1 MAGSQSTQ
9 HSLITRYAVIAT
21 VAWTALVVASNTW
34 NLRNIHDQ
42 AEFLATSEARANWT
56 KDQAFR
62 RWATRH
68 GGLYVTPDE
77 RTPPNPY
84 LDHIPERDVMTTEGK
99 KLTLMNPA
107 YVMRQ
112 VTEEYEEL
120 YGIKGNITAQILL
133 NPANAPDPWE
143 LEALKAFDAGE
154 TEVINR
160 QEINGQPY
168 IRMMRPMITKQGCL
182 KCHGHLGFKVGD
194 IRGGVSVSVPL
205 SPYLAAT
212 QESQNA
218 LIATH
223 GWVWTL
229 GLGMI
234 GYLSWRGRRR
244 ERERR
249 ENQRAL
255 QVSEAKYRQLVEN
268 APEVVYSYSSKSGGV
283 YYSPRVEGILGHT
296 PEHLRNYPN
305 LWHDSIHPN
314 DIPRVEEAI
323 KGATQGHEF
332 DIEYRIRDKDGN
344 WLWLQDRNIV
354 IYGEGDETII
364 EGIASDI
371 TDRKAYEDGL
381 RQAKQDAEKAN
392 EAKSAFLA
400 NMSHELRTPLNGIIG
415 FSELMSGQ
423 LLGPLSDVYLG
434 YANDIRSSGQHLLEL
449 ITDILDT
456 SKLEA
461 GQLVLSDTE
470 IDLRE
475 LAQACIRL
483 TRQKADEND
492 ITLKVDLPDIL
503 PVLHADETRI
513 KQILLNLI
521 SNGIKFS
528 NPGGTVSLH
537 ATIADDRSF
546 EITIKDTGRGIAE
559 DDIPKVLEPFKQ
571 VENIMTRTHEGS
583 GLGLPLSKRLV
594 ELHGGT
600 LTIKSELNVGTTVT
614 VRLPQERVRLGAHV

>member
-21 VAWTALVVASNTW
+21 VAWTALVVASSTW

-68 GGLYVTPDE
+68 GGLYVTPDK

-323 KGATQGHEF
+323 KGAMQGHEF

-483 TRQKADEND
+483 TRQKADENN

-600 LTIKSELNVGTTVT
+600 LTIKSELDVGTTVT